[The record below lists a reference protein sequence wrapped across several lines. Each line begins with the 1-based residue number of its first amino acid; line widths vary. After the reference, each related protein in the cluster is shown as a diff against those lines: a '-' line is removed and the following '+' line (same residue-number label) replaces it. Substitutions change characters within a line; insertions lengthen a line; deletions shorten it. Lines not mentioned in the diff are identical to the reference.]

1 MKKFLNFKFL
11 LIIIISIM
19 GIFIFLNFGFNISNS
34 KTYCSL
40 NSFKNNYYLYYE
52 IDNINN
58 SSRKNYIYTNTNY
71 YNEYSILESNTTPNY
86 MHQEEMDG
94 KKNIEIKGINI
105 ETTSGNPEK
114 KFFSENYEQNLEIS
128 SKTNEYVY
136 TNKLQDLYNLIENT
150 QYYKK
155 GYCKIDSIKYYYEEF
170 KLKDNSKIKFYFE
183 NNDLKQIEQSNSN
196 IIYKNI
202 NLQQNINKTEFEK
215 AKNKFQNFNE

>member
-1 MKKFLNFKFL
+1 M
-11 LIIIISIM
+11 
-19 GIFIFLNFGFNISNS
+19 
-34 KTYCSL
+34 
-40 NSFKNNYYLYYE
+40 
-52 IDNINN
+52 
-58 SSRKNYIYTNTNY
+58 
-71 YNEYSILESNTTPNY
+71 
-86 MHQEEMDG
+86 
-94 KKNIEIKGINI
+94 
-105 ETTSGNPEK
+105 
-114 KFFSENYEQNLEIS
+114 
-128 SKTNEYVY
+128 
-136 TNKLQDLYNLIENT
+136 QDLYNLIENT